1 MMKRLEIALQE
12 QEKLRVEAVIGKLAV
27 HIEERSEA
35 MRIVGTTE
43 DPYIVENGG
52 LKLIAEK
59 LDFLFDDTLSFDW
72 FRENVHEGYGIS
84 LSRERDEFL
93 NLDDLFDIDAIEDRE
108 EKEVDIPEYV
118 VMAAAISR

>member
-43 DPYIVENGG
+43 V
-52 LKLIAEK
+52 
-59 LDFLFDDTLSFDW
+59 
-72 FRENVHEGYGIS
+72 
-84 LSRERDEFL
+84 
-93 NLDDLFDIDAIEDRE
+93 
-108 EKEVDIPEYV
+108 
-118 VMAAAISR
+118 